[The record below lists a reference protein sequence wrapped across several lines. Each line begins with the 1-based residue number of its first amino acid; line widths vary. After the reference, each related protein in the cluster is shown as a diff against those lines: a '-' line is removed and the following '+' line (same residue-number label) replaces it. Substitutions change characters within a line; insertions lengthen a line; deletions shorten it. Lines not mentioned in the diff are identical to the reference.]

1 MRLFSLHGKLALAL
15 AMTVTIGVGVGA
27 VVASISGFLAIAILL
42 PLLILLPLSVAV
54 AGWLT
59 APAARLL
66 RALDGLV
73 ASYRDGDFSLSL
85 VAKGNDEL
93 AQLVR
98 SHNALGA
105 ALRDQRQDI
114 VQRELML
121 DTVVQHTPVAL
132 ILSDPHDKVVYANLA
147 ARHLLNDGRS
157 LNGADFTA
165 LLAAAPAELRE
176 AATGSEDALVPV
188 EIDGSEETFHV
199 SRRVFRLHG
208 RPHRLHLF
216 RRMTRELSRQEVA
229 VWKKMIR
236 VISHELNN
244 SLAPISSMAHSGAEL
259 ARRGQLE
266 QLPGIFATVGE
277 RARHLHDFVAGYAR
291 FSKLPVPR
299 PEAVRWEGFVE
310 LLAPQISARFVGRA
324 PSQRGW
330 FDRGQIAQALINLAN
345 NALEACSAAEAIEIE
360 AIVTA
365 GEFRIE
371 VRDRGSGMSEAVLA
385 SALLPFYSTK
395 RSGTGLGLALSREI
409 VEAHGGRIALANRE
423 GGGLIVTL
431 SLPIAAAPSS

>member
-1 MRLFSLHGKLALAL
+1 MRLFSLHGKLALVL
-15 AMTVTIGVGVGA
+15 AVAVTAGVLAGA
-27 VVASISGFLAIAILL
+27 VATSIEGFSAIAILL
-42 PLLILLPLSVAV
+42 PLLVLLPLSFVS

-59 APAARLL
+59 APATRLL
-66 RALDGLV
+66 RALDSLV

-105 ALRDQRQDI
+105 ALREQRQDI

-157 LNGADFTA
+157 LNGADFST

-176 AATGSEDALVPV
+176 AVTGSEDALVPV
-188 EIDGSEETFHV
+188 EIDGTEETFHV
-199 SRRVFRLHG
+199 SRRIFRLHG

-244 SLAPISSMAHSGAEL
+244 SLAPISSMAHSGTEL
-259 ARRGQLE
+259 ARRGQLD
-266 QLPGIFATVGE
+266 QLPGIFATIGE

-299 PEAVRWEGFVE
+299 PEAVRWDAFVE
-310 LLAPQISARFVGRA
+310 MLAPQLTAQFVGRA

-345 NALEACSAAEAIEIE
+345 NAVEAGSPVADVEIE
-360 AIVTA
+360 AAVQS

-395 RSGTGLGLALSREI
+395 RSGTGLGLALTREI
-409 VEAHGGRIALANRE
+409 VEAHGGRIALNTRE

-431 SLPIAAAPSS
+431 SLPIAAAPS